1 MTYTLSYNKNVEG
14 WTSFFSY
21 YPEMMIGM
29 NGSFYSF
36 KGGELYK
43 HNTNANRNTFY
54 QDWWNK
60 VDNVIPP
67 NNSTNAF
74 APSKVTSVFNDEP
87 MTVKNFK
94 TIATYGNKPWDCTV
108 VTDLSTGSID
118 SSYFVEKEGNWFAYI
133 RNLNGDT
140 NLKLRSAQGVGSVD
154 LVEDAGTSATVLNFT
169 FNIGT
174 IVSVGDLAYINNA
187 GAIEP
192 IGPVTAVSLN
202 SFTVDNSNVLLS
214 TPVNGNYVLY
224 IKNSV
229 AESYGARGYYMQYEL
244 TNSSRDRAELFSV
257 KTNIFKSY
265 P

>member
-1 MTYTLSYNKNVEG
+1 MKYTLSYNKNVEG

-29 NGSFYSF
+29 NGAFYSF

-54 QDWWNK
+54 QDWWDR
-60 VDNVIPP
+60 VDFPIVPSP
-67 NNSTNAF
+67 NAF
-74 APSKVTSVFNDEP
+74 KPSKVKSVFNDEP
-87 MTVKNFK
+87 MTIKNFK
-94 TIATYGNKPWDCTV
+94 TIATYGNSPWSCSV
-108 VTDLSTGSID
+108 VTDLSTGDID
-118 SSYFVEKEGNWFAYI
+118 STYFVEKEGNWFAYI

-154 LVEDAGTSATVLNFT
+154 LVDNAGTPATVLNFT

-174 IVSVGDLAYINNA
+174 IVSIGDFAYINNA
-187 GAIEP
+187 GSIDP

-202 SFTVDNSNVLLS
+202 SFTVDNSNILLS
-214 TPVNGNYVLY
+214 TPVNGDYVLY

-244 TNSSRDRAELFSV
+244 ENGSNGRVELFSV
-257 KTNIFKSY
+257 KSNVFKSY

>member
-1 MTYTLSYNKNVEG
+1 MEKTLSYNKNVEG

-21 YPEMMIGM
+21 MPDMMIGM

-43 HNTNANRNTFY
+43 HNTNQNRNTFY

-60 VDNVIPP
+60 VDNVTPP
-67 NNSTNAF
+67 ENSPNAF
-74 APSKVTSVFNDEP
+74 APSRVTSVFNDEP

-94 TIATYGNKPWDCTV
+94 TIATYGNQPWDCSV
-108 VTDLSTGSID
+108 VTDLSTGEID

-133 RNLNGDT
+133 RNLSGDD
-140 NLKLRSAQGVGSVD
+140 NLRLRSAQGVGSVD

-174 IVSVGDLAYINNA
+174 IISIGDIAYINNA
-187 GAIEP
+187 GTIEI
-192 IGPVTAVSLN
+192 IGPVTAVAQS
-202 SFTVDNSNVLLS
+202 SFTVNNSNVLYS
-214 TPVNGNYVLY
+214 TPADGDYVLY

-244 TNSSRDRAELFSV
+244 ENSSTDRAELFSV
-257 KTNIFKSY
+257 KSNIFKSY